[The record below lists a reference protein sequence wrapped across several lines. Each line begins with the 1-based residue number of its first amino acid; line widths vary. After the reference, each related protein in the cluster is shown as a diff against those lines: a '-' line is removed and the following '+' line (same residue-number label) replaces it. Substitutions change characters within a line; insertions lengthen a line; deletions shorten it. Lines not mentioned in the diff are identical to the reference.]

1 MHTHAPLAQRH
12 EPSTYVIQTIAH
24 GRGNR
29 VGNLIGNVHLH
40 TPRTQRHA
48 QAGASEVGIPH
59 ANAPVPPYG
68 RECHQPRPRPC
79 VRWEPRQRRR
89 SAQLATNHRTGRRYI
104 HVLMDLTQRRSAGL
118 HPSQDLPVHAAGT
131 NFRRRQ
137 PMSTPH
143 HHATSPH
150 AARYVS
156 FNVLSTPN
164 GQLHRLQVEACGLQL
179 VDLPLQ

>member
-1 MHTHAPLAQRH
+1 MPTHLFLHTVANIINRVHVPACVRSHISVTGQPLA
-12 EPSTYVIQTIAH
+12 TD
-24 GRGNR
+24 
-29 VGNLIGNVHLH
+29 
-40 TPRTQRHA
+40 
-48 QAGASEVGIPH
+48 
-59 ANAPVPPYG
+59 
-68 RECHQPRPRPC
+68 
-79 VRWEPRQRRR
+79 
-89 SAQLATNHRTGRRYI
+89 HRTGSGYI